1 MKSKQTVEKG
11 GDVGTHIAPINSNV
25 HLKLKMSELVNF
37 NFAKTTNASILTTAE
52 FEKGSKTYPILF
64 VMDGKDILPVALF
77 GIEDKQNL
85 FLKWNNQWDATYI
98 PAHIRRYPFSLASV
112 DTTSEFVV
120 CLDEKATVIGKSG
133 EFSLFLANGKQSEF
147 LNEKI
152 RFLQELQVEYEKTL
166 LFTKKINELN
176 LFEPMNANIN
186 LSNGD
191 KLSVSG
197 FFTISKE
204 KFKQLDSEIYKD
216 MVEND
221 EMKLIYEHFSS
232 LENFSTLIDI
242 ISERKVLSKG
252 TRSAKRRVK
261 PPATKSNV
269 STNSNANANAN
280 ATTKR
285 MEDKT
290 PITKAK
296 ALG

>member
-1 MKSKQTVEKG
+1 
-11 GDVGTHIAPINSNV
+11 
-25 HLKLKMSELVNF
+25 
-37 NFAKTTNASILTTAE
+37 
-52 FEKGSKTYPILF
+52 
-64 VMDGKDILPVALF
+64 VALF
-77 GIEDKQNL
+77 GIEDQQNL

-112 DTTSEFVV
+112 DSTSEFVV

-133 EFSLFLANGKQSEF
+133 EFSLFLANGKQSEY

-166 LFTKKINELN
+166 LFTKKMNELN

-204 KFKQLDSEIYKD
+204 KFQQLDSV
-216 MVEND
+216 MVKEMVVND

-232 LENFSTLIDI
+232 LENFAKLIDI
-242 ISERKVLSKG
+242 FQNVKFYQKG
-252 TRSAKRRVK
+252 LVRQK
-261 PPATKSNV
+261 
-269 STNSNANANAN
+269 
-280 ATTKR
+280 
-285 MEDKT
+285 EE
-290 PITKAK
+290 
-296 ALG
+296 